1 VDNIAE
7 ALAKPGDSNQV
18 VTETIASLARLGL
31 LRNSPTSFDEDVVAA
46 LAHFQQSRGLSATGV
61 LTRSTYRA
69 LEEARWRLGDRNLSV
84 TPGALMRGDDVTTL
98 QQRLTE
104 MGFDCGRIDGLYGAL
119 TESAVKDFQR
129 QVGLASDGIVGVGTY
144 KALIRLIGTVKG
156 GAPAN
161 LRDEYLVRRR
171 GPALNGKVI
180 VLDPSFGGEAKGCE
194 AFGLNEA
201 QIVFDVAQRLEGRL
215 SALGVRTFLTR
226 GKETN
231 PSELDRIDFAN
242 RSGADLVIS
251 IHLEQQKNS
260 IASGVATYY
269 YGVDAQEIH
278 SVVGEKLAT
287 LVQREISARTDLVN
301 CRTHARTWE
310 LLRLTKAPA
319 IRVDLG
325 YLTNE
330 SDATKLARAAFRDT
344 LAEALVVAIQ
354 RLYLAVE
361 EDAATG
367 TLSIADLRKAG
378 LRK

>member
-1 VDNIAE
+1 VDNSAE
-7 ALAKPGDSNQV
+7 ALAKPGDSGQV
-18 VTETIASLARLGL
+18 VTEVIASLARLGL
-31 LRNSPTSFDEDVVAA
+31 LRNSPTSFDDDVIAA

-61 LTRSTYRA
+61 LTRGTYRA

-84 TPGALMRGDDVTTL
+84 IPGALMRGDDVTTL

-104 MGFDCGRIDGLYGAL
+104 MGFDSGRIDGIYGPL
-119 TESAVKDFQR
+119 TERAVKEFQR

-144 KALIRLIGTVKG
+144 KALIRLVGTVKG

-171 GPALNGKVI
+171 GPALNGKIV
-180 VLDPSFGGEAKGCE
+180 VLDPSFGGSAKGCE

-201 QIVFDVAQRLEGRL
+201 QIVFDIAQRLEGRL
-215 SALGVRTFLTR
+215 SALGVRVFLTR

-231 PSELDRIDFAN
+231 PSESERIEFAN
-242 RSGADLVIS
+242 RSGADLVVSLHIE
-251 IHLEQQKNS
+251 HHKNP

-269 YGVDAQEIH
+269 YGSDEHEIH
-278 SVVGEKLAT
+278 SVVGEKLAK
-287 LVQREISARTDLVN
+287 LVQREISARTDLIN

-310 LLRLTKAPA
+310 LLRLTKAPT
-319 IRVDLG
+319 IRVDCG

-344 LAEALVVAIQ
+344 LAESLVVAVQ

-367 TLSIADLRKAG
+367 TLSLADLRKAG

>member
-1 VDNIAE
+1 VVDE
-7 ALAKPGDSNQV
+7 ALARPGDSGQV
-18 VTETIASLARLGL
+18 VTEVIASLARLGL
-31 LRNSPTSFDEDVVAA
+31 LRNSPTSFDSDVASA
-46 LAHFQQSRGLSATGV
+46 LSHFQQSRGLSATGV
-61 LTRSTYRA
+61 LTRSTYLA
-69 LEEARWRLGDRNLSV
+69 LEEARWRLGDRNLSLL
-84 TPGALMRGDDVTTL
+84 PSALMRGDDVTTL

-104 MGFDCGRIDGLYGAL
+104 MGFDCGRVDGIYGPL
-119 TESAVKDFQR
+119 TEVAVKEFQK
-129 QVGLASDGIVGVGTY
+129 QVGVSADGIVGVGTY
-144 KALIRLIGTVKG
+144 KALIRLTGTVKG
-156 GAPAN
+156 GAPSS

-171 GPALNGKVI
+171 GPALNGKIVVI
-180 VLDPSFGGEAKGCE
+180 DPSFGGSARGCE
-194 AFGLNEA
+194 AFGLHES
-201 QIVFDVAQRLEGRL
+201 QIVLDVAQRLEGRL
-215 SALGVRTFLTR
+215 NALGVRTFLTR

-231 PSELDRIDFAN
+231 PSELERIEFAN
-242 RSGADLVIS
+242 KSGADLVLS
-251 IHLEQQKNS
+251 LHLEHHKNP

-269 YGVDAQEIH
+269 YGSETHEVH

-287 LVQREISARTDLVN
+287 LIQREISARTDLVN

-330 SDATKLARAAFRDT
+330 ADATKLARAAFRDT
-344 LAEALVVAIQ
+344 LAEALVVSIQ

>member
-1 VDNIAE
+1 MENPAE
-7 ALAKPGDSNQV
+7 ALAKPGDSGQV
-18 VTETIASLARLGL
+18 VTEVIASLARLGL
-31 LRNSPTSFDEDVVAA
+31 LRNSPTSFDDDVVAA

-61 LTRSTYRA
+61 LTRGTYRA

-84 TPGALMRGDDVTTL
+84 IPGALMRGDDVTTL

-104 MGFDCGRIDGLYGAL
+104 MGFDSGRIDGIYGPL

-129 QVGLASDGIVGVGTY
+129 QVGVASDGIVGVGTY
-144 KALIRLIGTVKG
+144 KALIRLVGTVRG
-156 GAPAN
+156 GAPAT

-171 GPALNGKVI
+171 GPALNGKIV
-180 VLDPSFGGEAKGCE
+180 VLDPSFGGSAKGCE

-201 QIVFDVAQRLEGRL
+201 QIVFDIAQRLEGRL
-215 SALGVRTFLTR
+215 SAFGVRVFLTR

-231 PSELDRIDFAN
+231 PSESERIDFAN
-242 RSGADLVIS
+242 RSRADLVIS
-251 IHLEQQKNS
+251 LHLEQHKNP

-269 YGVDAQEIH
+269 YGSDEHEIH

-287 LVQREISARTDLVN
+287 LVQREISARTDLIN

-310 LLRLTKAPA
+310 LLRLTKAPT
-319 IRVDLG
+319 IRVDCG

-330 SDATKLARAAFRDT
+330 ADATKLARAAFRDT
-344 LAEALVVAIQ
+344 LAEALVVAVQ

-367 TLSIADLRKAG
+367 TLSLDDLRKAG

>member
-1 VDNIAE
+1 MVDE
-7 ALAKPGDSNQV
+7 ALAQPGDSGQV
-18 VTETIASLARLGL
+18 VTEVIASLARLGL
-31 LRNSPTSFDEDVVAA
+31 LRNSPTTFDADVVAA

-61 LTRSTYRA
+61 LTRSTYLA
-69 LEEARWRLGDRNLSV
+69 LEEARWRLGDRTLSV
-84 TPGALMRGDDVTTL
+84 IPGSLMRGDDVTTL

-104 MGFDCGRIDGLYGAL
+104 MGFDCGRVDGIYGPL
-119 TESAVKDFQR
+119 TELAIREFQR
-129 QVGLASDGIVGVGTY
+129 QVGLSADGVAGVGTF
-144 KALIRLIGTVKG
+144 KALIRLTGTVKG
-156 GAPAN
+156 GAPSS

-171 GPALNGKVI
+171 GPALNGKVV
-180 VLDPSFGGEAKGCE
+180 VLDASFGGIAKGCE

-201 QIVFDVAQRLEGRL
+201 QIVLDVAQRLEGRL
-215 SALGVRTFLTR
+215 NALGVRTFLTR

-231 PSELDRIDFAN
+231 PTEAERIEFAN
-242 RSGADLVIS
+242 KCGADLVIS
-251 IHLEQQKNS
+251 LHLEHHKNP

-269 YGVDAQEIH
+269 YGSDAHEVH

-287 LVQREISARTDLVN
+287 LIQREISARTDLVN

-310 LLRLTKAPA
+310 LLRLTKAPTV
-319 IRVDLG
+319 RVDLG

-330 SDATKLARAAFRDT
+330 SDATKLARAGFRDT

>member
-1 VDNIAE
+1 MVDE
-7 ALAKPGDSNQV
+7 ALAKPGDSGQV
-18 VTETIASLARLGL
+18 VTEVIASLARLGL
-31 LRNSPTSFDEDVVAA
+31 LRNSPNSFDEDVIAA
-46 LAHFQQSRGLSATGV
+46 LAHFQQSRGLSATGI

-84 TPGALMRGDDVTTL
+84 TPGSLMRGDDVTTL

-104 MGFDCGRIDGLYGAL
+104 MGFDAGRIDGIYGPL
-119 TESAVKDFQR
+119 TEAAVKEFQR
-129 QVGLASDGIVGVGTY
+129 QVGVLADGIVGVGTY
-144 KALIRLIGTVKG
+144 KALIRLTGTVKG
-156 GAPAN
+156 GAPSN

-171 GPALNGKVI
+171 GPALNGKVVVI
-180 VLDPSFGGEAKGCE
+180 DPSFGGAAKGSE

-201 QIVFDVAQRLEGRL
+201 QIVLDVAQRLEGRL

-231 PSELDRIDFAN
+231 PSESERINFAN
-242 RSGADLVIS
+242 KSGADLVIS
-251 IHLEQQKNS
+251 LHLENHRNPL
-260 IASGVATYY
+260 ASGVATYY
-269 YGVDAQEIH
+269 YGSDAHEIH

-287 LVQREISARTDLVN
+287 LIQREISARTDLIN

-319 IRVDLG
+319 VRVDLG

>member
-1 VDNIAE
+1 
-7 ALAKPGDSNQV
+7 
-18 VTETIASLARLGL
+18 
-31 LRNSPTSFDEDVVAA
+31 
-46 LAHFQQSRGLSATGV
+46 
-61 LTRSTYRA
+61 
-69 LEEARWRLGDRNLSV
+69 
-84 TPGALMRGDDVTTL
+84 MRGDDVTTL

-104 MGFDCGRIDGLYGAL
+104 MGFDCGRIDGIYGPL
-119 TESAVKDFQR
+119 TESAIREFQK
-129 QVGLASDGIVGVGTY
+129 QVGLSADGIAGVGTY
-144 KALIRLIGTVKG
+144 KALIRLTGTVKG
-156 GAPAN
+156 GAPSH

-171 GPALNGKVI
+171 GPALNGKVV
-180 VLDPSFGGEAKGCE
+180 VLDPSFGGSAKGCE

-201 QIVFDVAQRLEGRL
+201 QIVLDVAQRLEGRL
-215 SALGVRTFLTR
+215 NALGVRTFLTR

-231 PSELDRIDFAN
+231 PSEVERIEFAN
-242 RSGADLVIS
+242 KSGTDLLIS
-251 IHLEQQKNS
+251 LHLEHHHNP

-269 YGVDAQEIH
+269 YGSEAQEVH

-287 LVQREISARTDLVN
+287 LIQREISARTDLVN

-319 IRVDLG
+319 VRVDLG

-330 SDATKLARAAFRDT
+330 SDATKLARATFRDT

>member
-1 VDNIAE
+1 MVNE
-7 ALAKPGDSNQV
+7 ALAKPGDSSQV
-18 VTETIASLARLGL
+18 VTEVIASLARLGL
-31 LRNSPTSFDEDVVAA
+31 LRNSPTTFDADVVAA

-61 LTRSTYRA
+61 LTRGTYLA

-104 MGFDCGRIDGLYGAL
+104 MGFDCGRIDGIYGPL
-119 TESAVKDFQR
+119 TESAIQEFQK
-129 QVGLASDGIVGVGTY
+129 QVGLSADGIAGVGTY
-144 KALIRLIGTVKG
+144 KALIRLTGTVKG
-156 GAPAN
+156 GAPSH

-171 GPALNGKVI
+171 GPALNGKVV
-180 VLDPSFGGEAKGCE
+180 VLDPSFGGNAKGCE

-201 QIVFDVAQRLEGRL
+201 QIVLDVAQRLEGRL
-215 SALGVRTFLTR
+215 NALGVRTFITR
-226 GKETN
+226 GKDTN
-231 PSELDRIDFAN
+231 PSEVERIEFAN
-242 RSGADLVIS
+242 KSGTDLLIS
-251 IHLEQQKNS
+251 LHLEHHHNP

-269 YGVDAQEIH
+269 YGSEAHEVH

-287 LVQREISARTDLVN
+287 LIQREISARTDLVN

-319 IRVDLG
+319 VRVDLG

-330 SDATKLARAAFRDT
+330 SDATKLARATFRDA

>member
-1 VDNIAE
+1 MDNSAE
-7 ALAKPGDSNQV
+7 ALAKPGDSGQV
-18 VTETIASLARLGL
+18 VTEVIASLARLGL
-31 LRNSPTSFDEDVVAA
+31 LRNSPTSFDDDVIAA

-61 LTRSTYRA
+61 LTRGTYRA

-84 TPGALMRGDDVTTL
+84 IPGALMRGDDVTTL

-104 MGFDCGRIDGLYGAL
+104 MGFDSGRIDGIYGPL
-119 TESAVKDFQR
+119 TESAVKEFQR

-144 KALIRLIGTVKG
+144 KALIRLVGTVKG

-171 GPALNGKVI
+171 GPALNGKIV
-180 VLDPSFGGEAKGCE
+180 VLDPSFGGSAKGCE

-201 QIVFDVAQRLEGRL
+201 QIVFDIAQRVEGRL
-215 SALGVRTFLTR
+215 SALGVRVFLTR

-231 PSELDRIDFAN
+231 PSESERIEFAN
-242 RSGADLVIS
+242 RSGADLVVSLHIE
-251 IHLEQQKNS
+251 HHKNP

-269 YGVDAQEIH
+269 YGSDEHEIH
-278 SVVGEKLAT
+278 SVVGEKLAK
-287 LVQREISARTDLVN
+287 LVQREISARTDLIN

-310 LLRLTKAPA
+310 LLRLTKAPT
-319 IRVDLG
+319 IRVDCG
-325 YLTNE
+325 YLSNE

-344 LAEALVVAIQ
+344 LAESLVVAVQ

-367 TLSIADLRKAG
+367 TLSLADLRKAG

>member
-1 VDNIAE
+1 MVDE
-7 ALAKPGDSNQV
+7 ALAQPGDSGQV
-18 VTETIASLARLGL
+18 VTEVIASLARLGL
-31 LRNSPTSFDEDVVAA
+31 LRNSPTSFDADVVAA

-61 LTRSTYRA
+61 LTRSTYLA
-69 LEEARWRLGDRNLSV
+69 LEEARWRLGDRTLSV
-84 TPGALMRGDDVTTL
+84 IPGSLMRGDDVTTL

-104 MGFDCGRIDGLYGAL
+104 MGFDCGRVDGIYGPL
-119 TESAVKDFQR
+119 TELAIREFQR
-129 QVGLASDGIVGVGTY
+129 QVGLSADGVAGVGTF
-144 KALIRLIGTVKG
+144 KALIRLTGTVKG
-156 GAPAN
+156 GAPSS

-171 GPALNGKVI
+171 GPALNGKVV
-180 VLDPSFGGEAKGCE
+180 VLDASFGGIAKGCE

-201 QIVFDVAQRLEGRL
+201 QIVLDVAQRLEGRL
-215 SALGVRTFLTR
+215 NALGVRTFLTR

-231 PSELDRIDFAN
+231 PTEAERIEFAN
-242 RSGADLVIS
+242 RCGADLVIS
-251 IHLEQQKNS
+251 LHLEHHKNP

-269 YGVDAQEIH
+269 YGSDAHEVH

-287 LVQREISARTDLVN
+287 LIQREISARTDLVN

-310 LLRLTKAPA
+310 LLRLTKAPTV
-319 IRVDLG
+319 RVDLG

-330 SDATKLARAAFRDT
+330 SDATKLARAGFRDT

>member
-1 VDNIAE
+1 MENTAE
-7 ALAKPGDSNQV
+7 ALANPGDSGQV
-18 VTETIASLARLGL
+18 VTEVIASLARLGL
-31 LRNSPTSFDEDVVAA
+31 LRNSPTSFDDDVVAA

-61 LTRSTYRA
+61 LTRGTYRA

-84 TPGALMRGDDVTTL
+84 IPGALMRGDDVTTL
-98 QQRLTE
+98 QQRLTQ
-104 MGFDCGRIDGLYGAL
+104 MGFDSGRIDGIYGPL
-119 TESAVKDFQR
+119 TEKAVKDFQR
-129 QVGLASDGIVGVGTY
+129 QVGLSSDGIVGVGTY
-144 KALIRLIGTVKG
+144 KALIRLVGTVRG

-171 GPALNGKVI
+171 GPALNGKIV
-180 VLDPSFGGEAKGCE
+180 VLDPSFGGSAKGSE

-201 QIVFDVAQRLEGRL
+201 QIVFDIAQRLEGRL
-215 SALGVRTFLTR
+215 SALGVRVFLTR

-231 PSELDRIDFAN
+231 PSESERIDFAN

-251 IHLEQQKNS
+251 LHLEQHKDS

-269 YGVDAQEIH
+269 YGSDEHEIH

-287 LVQREISARTDLVN
+287 LVQREISARTDLIN

-310 LLRLTKAPA
+310 LLRLTKAPT
-319 IRVDLG
+319 IRVDCG

-330 SDATKLARAAFRDT
+330 ADATKLARAAFRDT
-344 LAEALVVAIQ
+344 LAEALVVAVQ

-367 TLSIADLRKAG
+367 TLSLDDLRKAG

>member
-1 VDNIAE
+1 MVDE
-7 ALAKPGDSNQV
+7 ALAQPGDSGQV
-18 VTETIASLARLGL
+18 VTEVIASLARLGL
-31 LRNSPTSFDEDVVAA
+31 LRNSPISFDADVVAA

-61 LTRSTYRA
+61 LTRSTYLA
-69 LEEARWRLGDRNLSV
+69 LEEARWRLGDRTLSV
-84 TPGALMRGDDVTTL
+84 IPGSLMRGDDVTTL

-104 MGFDCGRIDGLYGAL
+104 MGFDCGRVDGIYGPL
-119 TESAVKDFQR
+119 TELAIREFQR
-129 QVGLASDGIVGVGTY
+129 QVGLSADGVAGVGTF
-144 KALIRLIGTVKG
+144 KALIRLTGTVKG
-156 GAPAN
+156 GAPSS

-171 GPALNGKVI
+171 GPALNGKVV
-180 VLDPSFGGEAKGCE
+180 VLDASFGGIAKGCE

-201 QIVFDVAQRLEGRL
+201 QIVLDVAQRLEGRL
-215 SALGVRTFLTR
+215 NALGVRTFLTR

-231 PSELDRIDFAN
+231 PTEAERIEFAN
-242 RSGADLVIS
+242 RCGADLVIS
-251 IHLEQQKNS
+251 LHLEHHKNP

-269 YGVDAQEIH
+269 YGSDAHEVH

-287 LVQREISARTDLVN
+287 LIQREISARTDLVN

-310 LLRLTKAPA
+310 LLRLTKAPTV
-319 IRVDLG
+319 RVDLG

-330 SDATKLARAAFRDT
+330 SDATKLARAGFRDT

>member
-1 VDNIAE
+1 VDNSAE
-7 ALAKPGDSNQV
+7 ALAKPGDSGQV
-18 VTETIASLARLGL
+18 VTEVIASLARLGL
-31 LRNSPTSFDEDVVAA
+31 LRNSPTSFDDDVIAA

-61 LTRSTYRA
+61 LTRGTYRA

-84 TPGALMRGDDVTTL
+84 IPGALMRGDDVTTL

-104 MGFDCGRIDGLYGAL
+104 MGFDSGRIDGIYGPL
-119 TESAVKDFQR
+119 TESAVKEFQR

-144 KALIRLIGTVKG
+144 KALIRLVGTVKG

-171 GPALNGKVI
+171 GPALNGKIV
-180 VLDPSFGGEAKGCE
+180 VLDPSFGGSAKGCE

-201 QIVFDVAQRLEGRL
+201 QIVFDIAQRVEGRL
-215 SALGVRTFLTR
+215 SALGVRVFLTR

-231 PSELDRIDFAN
+231 PSESERIEFAN
-242 RSGADLVIS
+242 RSGADLVVSLHIE
-251 IHLEQQKNS
+251 HHKNP

-269 YGVDAQEIH
+269 YGSDEHEIH
-278 SVVGEKLAT
+278 SVVGEKLAK
-287 LVQREISARTDLVN
+287 LVQREISARTDLIN

-310 LLRLTKAPA
+310 LLRLTKAPT
-319 IRVDLG
+319 IRVDCG
-325 YLTNE
+325 YLSNE

-344 LAEALVVAIQ
+344 LAESLVVAVQ

-367 TLSIADLRKAG
+367 TLSLADLRKAG